1 MINIPKGTK
10 DVLPS
15 ESYKWN
21 EVERVVQVLRNK
33 YNLHEIKTP
42 MFEHTELF
50 VRGVGNSTDIV
61 NKEMYTFLDKGNRS
75 ITLKPEGTAGVARSF
90 IENGLFNETLPLKVY
105 YITPCFRYER
115 PQAGRLRQHTQFG
128 SEWFGVDSVEADAE
142 ILMLASD
149 FYKSFGINPTVL
161 INNLGCSECRKKYI
175 QALKNFFEPQIKD
188 MCPDCQKRFETNPLR
203 ILDCKVEECKAI
215 NKNAPVI
222 TDYLCDDCKNRFEE
236 LKKVLTEVGVN
247 YKCDSMIVRG
257 LDYYTNLIF
266 EFVDEDKKLGQN
278 ALGGGGRYNNL
289 VEELGGKPTPV
300 VGFGIGIER
309 LLLYLENKGIEIK
322 NNQQLEVYVANATNN
337 LIEII
342 KLTKVLRDNNISAEM
357 NLTQR
362 TLKAQFKYADKIKAK
377 YVMVVGDDELN
388 SNKFTIKNLED
399 GSQTQVDKQDLIK
412 YFKG

>member
-10 DVLPS
+10 DVLPN

-21 EVERVVQVLRNK
+21 EVERVVQTLRHR

-61 NKEMYTFLDKGNRS
+61 NKEMYTFTDKGGRS
-75 ITLKPEGTAGVARSF
+75 ITLKPEGTAGVVRSF
-90 IENGLFNETLPLKVY
+90 IENSLFNEPLPLKLY

-128 SEWFGVDSVEADAE
+128 SEWFGCDSVEADAE

-161 INNLGCSECRKKYI
+161 INNLGCSECRKNYI
-175 QALKNFFEPQIKD
+175 SALKEFFAPKIKD
-188 MCPDCQKRFETNPLR
+188 MCPDCAKRFETNPLR
-203 ILDCKVEECKAI
+203 ILDCKVEECKQI
-215 NKNAPVI
+215 NKSAPKI
-222 TDYLCDDCKNRFEE
+222 SDYLCEDCKTRFEQ
-236 LKKVLTEVGVN
+236 LKTLLTKLGVN
-247 YKCDSMIVRG
+247 YKFDPMLVRG

-289 VEELGGKPTPV
+289 VEELGGKPMPV

-309 LLLYLENKGIEIK
+309 LLLYLENKGIEVR
-322 NNQQLEVYVANATNN
+322 NNQVLDVYVANATNN
-337 LIEII
+337 LEPIVKIV
-342 KLTKVLRDNNISAEM
+342 KLLRDNNISCEM
-357 NLTQR
+357 NLSNR
-362 TLKAQFKYADKIKAK
+362 SLKAQFKYADKINAK
-377 YVMVVGDDELN
+377 NVLVIGDDELKQK
-388 SNKFTIKNLED
+388 KFTIKNLSE
-399 GSQTQVDKQDLIK
+399 GKQTEIGEEDLIK